1 MNTRPLLKLLS
12 DGAIH
17 SGESLAGE
25 LGVSRTAVWK
35 QVRKLLDKGIR
46 IETIRGRGYQ
56 LAAPMDLLT
65 AEGVRH
71 ALGAGVRS
79 RVALRVHDQVDS
91 TNTDITRRWQ
101 AGERGV
107 LVSIADSQQQGR
119 GRRGR
124 TWQSPPGQNLY
135 MSVGISLGCGFTGLE
150 GLSLVAGLALLKAL
164 ADLGLTTPLLK
175 WPNDVLIGGEKLAGI
190 LIELQGE
197 LEGAVRVIVG
207 IGVNVHMEEVEAVDQ
222 PWTSLTRCA
231 PDIDWR
237 RDHLAGTTL
246 NRLLDHLAVF
256 EASGFDKYAE
266 EWNGYDALLG
276 QKLIATSG
284 GLAGIGRGVDTS
296 GSYLLETPE
305 GVKRISAGE
314 ISLRVAQ

>member
-46 IETIRGRGYQ
+46 VETIRGRGYQ

-65 AEGVRH
+65 TEGVRST
-71 ALGAGVRS
+71 LDPDVRS

-101 AGERGV
+101 EGERGI

-135 MSVGISLGCGFTGLE
+135 MSVGVTLSCGFTGLD
-150 GLSLVAGLALLKAL
+150 GLSLAAGLALLKAL

-175 WPNDVLIGGEKLAGI
+175 WPNDVLVGGEKLAGI

-222 PWTSLTRCA
+222 PWTSLARCA

-237 RDHLAGTTL
+237 RDQLAGTTL
-246 NRLLDHLAVF
+246 NRLLEHLAVF
-256 EASGFDKYAE
+256 EASGFEVYAD
-266 EWNGYDALLG
+266 EWNSYDALLDK
-276 QKLIATSG
+276 KLTATSG
-284 GLAGIGRGVDTS
+284 DLSGIGRGVDAS
-296 GSYLLETPE
+296 GSYLLETQE
-305 GVKRISAGE
+305 GVKQINAGE